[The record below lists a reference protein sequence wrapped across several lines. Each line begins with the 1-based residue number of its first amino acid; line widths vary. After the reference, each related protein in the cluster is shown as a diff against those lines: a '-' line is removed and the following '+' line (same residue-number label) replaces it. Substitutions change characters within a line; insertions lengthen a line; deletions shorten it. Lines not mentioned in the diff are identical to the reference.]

1 MPAARMMG
9 AETDG
14 PRRPSVRT
22 RLVVRVLTVG
32 NRREVYR
39 QVP

>member
-1 MPAARMMG
+1 MVHTV
-9 AETDG
+9 EDG
-14 PRRPSVRT
+14 GLIVW
-22 RLVVRVLTVG
+22 VLTVG